1 MCSASK
7 NFSYSNPSIVSMA
20 ANITADTLPLSGRVA
35 IVTGASRGIGRAVA
49 IHLRSLGAKLVINY
63 ASSSSQADLL
73 ASELNANAPDNNP
86 SSPVVIAVKADVSNP
101 DDVKSL
107 FDRAEQEFNTP
118 AHILVN
124 CAGVLD
130 PKYPTLANTTVED
143 WDTTFNV
150 NTKGAFLICREA
162 TNRLA
167 RGGGGRI
174 VLISTSI
181 IGAAL
186 PGYAGYAASKAAV
199 ETMTKI
205 VAKELKGSGI
215 TVNCVAPGPVA
226 TELFFAGKSEESVQR
241 IVDACP
247 LGRLGEP
254 SDVTPIIGFLVSD
267 AGEWVNGQVIRV
279 NGGFVV

>member
-1 MCSASK
+1 
-7 NFSYSNPSIVSMA
+7 MA
-20 ANITADTLPLSGRVA
+20 ANTTAATLALSGRVA
-35 IVTGASRGIGRAVA
+35 IVTGASRGIGRAIA

-73 ASELNANAPDNNP
+73 ASELNSKAADR
-86 SSPVVIAVKADVSNP
+86 SDTSPVAIAVKADVSTP
-101 DDVKSL
+101 DDVKLL

-130 PKYPTLANTTVED
+130 PKYPTLANTTVEE
-143 WDTTFNV
+143 WETTFNV
-150 NTKGAFLICREA
+150 NTKGAFLTCREA
-162 TNRLA
+162 ANRLA

-181 IGAAL
+181 VGASL
-186 PGYAGYAASKAAV
+186 PGYGAYAASKAAV

-205 VAKELKGSGI
+205 AAKELKGSGI

-226 TELFFAGKSEESVQR
+226 TELFFAGKSEEMVQR
-241 IVDACP
+241 LVEACP
-247 LGRLGEP
+247 LGRLAEP
-254 SDVTPIIGFLVSD
+254 NDVAQIIGFLVSD
-267 AGEWVNGQVIRV
+267 SGEWVNGQVIRV
-279 NGGFVV
+279 NGGFIV

>member
-1 MCSASK
+1 
-7 NFSYSNPSIVSMA
+7 MA
-20 ANITADTLPLSGRVA
+20 ANTTADSLPLNGRVA
-35 IVTGASRGIGRAVA
+35 IVTGASRGIGRAIA

-73 ASELNANAPDNNP
+73 ASELNSNAADKSP
-86 SSPVVIAVKADVSNP
+86 SSPVAIAVKADVSNP

-124 CAGVLD
+124 CADFRSKVPD
-130 PKYPTLANTTVED
+130 PSQYDSRRLE
-143 WDTTFNV
+143 TTFSV
-150 NTKGAFLICREA
+150 NTK
-162 TNRLA
+162 
-167 RGGGGRI
+167 
-174 VLISTSI
+174 VLISTSTV
-181 IGAAL
+181 GVAL
-186 PGYAGYAASKAAV
+186 PGYATYSASKAAV
-199 ETMTKI
+199 ETMAKI

-226 TELFFAGKSEESVQR
+226 TELFFAGKSEEMVQR

-254 SDVTPIIGFLVSD
+254 NDVAQIIGFLVSD

>member
-1 MCSASK
+1 
-7 NFSYSNPSIVSMA
+7 MA
-20 ANITADTLPLSGRVA
+20 ANTTAPLNGRVA

-63 ASSSSQADLL
+63 ASNSSQADLL
-73 ASELNANAPDNNP
+73 ASELNSAAAGDNT
-86 SSPVVIAVKADVSNP
+86 SSPVAIAVKADVSNP

-107 FDRAEQEFNTP
+107 FDQAEQAYNTP

-124 CAGVLD
+124 CAGISH

-143 WDTTFNV
+143 WDTIFIV
-150 NTKGAFLICREA
+150 NARGGFLTCREA
-162 TNRLA
+162 ANRLV

-174 VLISTSI
+174 VQVSTSVLA
-181 IGAAL
+181 AAL
-186 PGYAGYAASKAAV
+186 PGYSAYAASKAAV
-199 ETMTKI
+199 ETMTRI

-226 TELFFAGKSEESVQR
+226 TELFFAGKSEETVQR

-247 LGRLGEP
+247 MGRLGEP
-254 SDVTPIIGFLVSD
+254 NDVAHLVGFLVSD
-267 AGEWVNGQVIRV
+267 
-279 NGGFVV
+279 GGFDIKYNTITRFSNII